1 MTTTLRK
8 GSTEEE
14 FARLL
19 EDLNSRAKAKGGLD
33 AKKYCGSLKM
43 DIDPLEIQKDL
54 RDEWE

>member
-14 FARLL
+14 IARLL

-33 AKKYCGSLKM
+33 AKKYCGILKM